1 MQRLKLDEEEI
12 KGEENLT
19 EKKGKSQTKNTIL
32 IGMILLHV
40 H

>member
-1 MQRLKLDEEEI
+1 VDEEEV
-12 KGEENLT
+12 KGEENHP
-19 EKKGKSQTKNTIL
+19 EKKGKSLTKNTIL